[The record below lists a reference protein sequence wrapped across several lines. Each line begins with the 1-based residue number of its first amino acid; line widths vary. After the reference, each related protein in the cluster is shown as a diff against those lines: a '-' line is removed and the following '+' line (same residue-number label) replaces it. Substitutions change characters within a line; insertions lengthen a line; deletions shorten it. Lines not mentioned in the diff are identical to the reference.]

1 MGQINPYW
9 YTSVG
14 TVATTRKK
22 NRPLRTLLGTVTTK
36 NKQSKKKNQEKTPT
50 KQNANHKEKTT
61 VLQGL
66 IK

>member
-14 TVATTRKK
+14 TVVTTREKIVHSV
-22 NRPLRTLLGTVTTK
+22 LCWE
-36 NKQSKKKNQEKTPT
+36 QYKKKAPT
-50 KQNANHKEKTT
+50 KQNVKHKEKTA
-61 VLQGL
+61 VLHGL

>member
-36 NKQSKKKNQEKTPT
+36 NKQSKKKTKKKHPQNKTQTT
-50 KQNANHKEKTT
+50 KKKPQYYKD
-61 VLQGL
+61 
-66 IK
+66 